1 MFLSVT
7 LPSSAGQLC
16 LLAHAAVAVVLS
28 VTLPSSAGQLRLLAH
43 AAVAVFLSVTLPSSA
58 GQLCLLA
65 QAAHAAVAVFYFVTV
80 PYSAGQ
86 LTYICLHNLRTQ
98 LRQCRWEISGW
109 KSPRGGIGSL
119 EPMLAEN
126 RQTGVYT
133 CSIISV

>member
-1 MFLSVT
+1 LFVTLPSSAAQICLLAQAAHAAVVMFLSVT

-58 GQLCLLA
+58 GQL
-65 QAAHAAVAVFYFVTV
+65 
-80 PYSAGQ
+80 
-86 LTYICLHNLRTQ
+86 TYICLHNLRTQ